1 MTTLTEGDVENAAL
15 EWLGDVGWQTAHG
28 PDIAPGAAG
37 EERADYGAVVL
48 ERRLRDALA
57 WPSRGSTRTLP
68 LEALD
73 DAFHKLTSPEGS
85 TLESRNRA
93 FHRMLVAGVNV
104 EYRTAGGAIRGDQA
118 AMIDCT
124 NPAANDFLAVNQV
137 TVTERDQHPPPE
149 RRALRQRPAAIP
161 RTDLAHVLQTATVA
175 KFGAGEGIRTLGPS
189 AWEASA
195 VGSQTAD
202 RRIGRARQRGNCSA
216 ASGPT
221 QAGWGG

>member
-15 EWLGDVGWQTAHG
+15 EWLGDLGWQTAHG
-28 PDIAPGAAG
+28 PDIMPGAAG

-57 WPSRGSTRTLP
+57 RLNPDLP

-73 DAFHKLTSPEGS
+73 DAFHKLTRPEGS
-85 TLESRNRA
+85 TLEARNRA

-124 NPAANDFLAVNQV
+124 NPAANDFLG
-137 TVTERDQHPPPE
+137 
-149 RRALRQRPAAIP
+149 
-161 RTDLAHVLQTATVA
+161 
-175 KFGAGEGIRTLGPS
+175 F
-189 AWEASA
+189 
-195 VGSQTAD
+195 
-202 RRIGRARQRGNCSA
+202 
-216 ASGPT
+216 
-221 QAGWGG
+221 